1 MDISNLTYNEL
12 KNLEN
17 EIKEGKKELER
28 TQYKS
33 FVKGVLDAIDI
44 LTEAGYGDIVACYD
58 DEGEPYSWEE
68 LSFIIR
74 LEKSRREE
82 DY

>member
-33 FVKGVLDAIDI
+33 FVNGVLDAIDI
-44 LTEAGYGDIVACYD
+44 LTDAGYGDIRACYD

-68 LSFIIR
+68 LSLIIR
-74 LEKSRREE
+74 MECQRKEV

>member
-17 EIKEGKKELER
+17 EIKEKKKELEH
-28 TQYKS
+28 TQYKN
-33 FVKGVLDAIDI
+33 FVDSVLDAIDI
-44 LTEAGYGDIVACYD
+44 LTGAGYGDIRACYD
-58 DEGEPYSWEE
+58 EEGEPYSWEE
-68 LSFIIR
+68 LSLIIR
-74 LEKSRREE
+74 MECQRKEV

>member
-1 MDISNLTYNEL
+1 MGIPNLTYRGLIN
-12 KNLEN
+12 
-17 EIKEGKKELER
+17 
-28 TQYKS
+28 
-33 FVKGVLDAIDI
+33 GVLNAIDI

-58 DEGEPYSWEE
+58 DEGEPYTWEE

-74 LEKSRREE
+74 LEKARKEE

>member
-1 MDISNLTYNEL
+1 MGIPNLTYRGLLN
-12 KNLEN
+12 
-17 EIKEGKKELER
+17 
-28 TQYKS
+28 
-33 FVKGVLDAIDI
+33 GVLNAIDI

-82 DY
+82 EEDY